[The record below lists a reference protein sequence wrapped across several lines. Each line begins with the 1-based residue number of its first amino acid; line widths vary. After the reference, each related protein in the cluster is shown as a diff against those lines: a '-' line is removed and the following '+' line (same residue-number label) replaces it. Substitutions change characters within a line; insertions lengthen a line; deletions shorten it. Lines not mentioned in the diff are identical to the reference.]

1 MIFSIFSERITSMN
15 EHAIIEKYLQVFL
28 RGFGQIRQNEI
39 LAIYYVLLK
48 TTQAQGK
55 IYLCGNGGS
64 SSTASHFQA
73 DLNSAFAMSHN
84 IMPAV
89 CLADNIASLTA
100 VANDISYEDVF
111 CHQLCYLLERQDTLI
126 AISASGNSANIIKAA
141 ELARKNG
148 VTVVALVG
156 FDGGRLK
163 PLSDYVFHVP
173 INNMQVIE
181 DIQLLF
187 CHLISTLIR
196 DGNENRCLM

>member
-1 MIFSIFSERITSMN
+1 MPVDFIYSSVC
-15 EHAIIEKYLQVFL
+15 AL
-28 RGFGQIRQNEI
+28 RV
-39 LAIYYVLLK
+39 Y
-48 TTQAQGK
+48 
-55 IYLCGNGGS
+55 
-64 SSTASHFQA
+64 
-73 DLNSAFAMSHN
+73 
-84 IMPAV
+84 
-89 CLADNIASLTA
+89 
-100 VANDISYEDVF
+100 
-111 CHQLCYLLERQDTLI
+111 
-126 AISASGNSANIIKAA
+126 SANIIKAA